1 MEMTIRMVKKC
12 GSYASQ
18 AIQLSAEIFVPS
30 GSSALPMKVGTRC
43 RASPSFNKQAAQMPQ
58 RGFRL

>member
-1 MEMTIRMVKKC
+1 MMEKC

-58 RGFRL
+58 RGFGL

>member
-1 MEMTIRMVKKC
+1 MEVTIRMVKKC
-12 GSYASQ
+12 DSYTSQ

-43 RASPSFNKQAAQMPQ
+43 HASPSFNKQAAQMLQ
-58 RGFRL
+58 CGFGL

>member
-1 MEMTIRMVKKC
+1 MVKKC

-18 AIQLSAEIFVPS
+18 AIQLSAEIFGPS

-43 RASPSFNKQAAQMPQ
+43 CASTSFNKQAAQMPQ
-58 RGFRL
+58 RGLDL

>member
-1 MEMTIRMVKKC
+1 MEVTIRMVKKC

-18 AIQLSAEIFVPS
+18 AIQLSAEIFGPS

-43 RASPSFNKQAAQMPQ
+43 
-58 RGFRL
+58 